1 MNVAQHIRNASES
14 VLGALLAYRASGPYV
29 MYLQWTGGCRMVAK
43 KLGIRLR
50 GADAGAR
57 RDAFAYIA

>member
-1 MNVAQHIRNASES
+1 MSHGRQKVSQ
-14 VLGALLAYRASGPYV
+14 
-29 MYLQWTGGCRMVAK
+29 
-43 KLGIRLR
+43 LGIRLR